1 MALTH
6 AFVSAK
12 ADGADATLVRP
23 SDWNADHTGTLG
35 IANGG
40 TGQVL
45 VDPGA
50 DRVLFW
56 DESANA
62 FTFLTVGTGLAI
74 TATTIAATAS
84 DPLALTTAA
93 PATPAADTLYKDTM
107 VKAWAVWDSAGVLL
121 TDFNVSSFTRTGTGE
136 YDVVFAT
143 AMASANYAAVATL
156 GSGNEY
162 HPFIVSKL
170 TTGFGVKVRNESG
183 TLLDQSGS
191 FIVV

>member
-62 FTFLTVGTGLAI
+62 FTFLTVGSGLAI
-74 TATTIAATAS
+74 TGTTIAATAT
-84 DPLALTTAA
+84 DPLTLTTVA
-93 PATPAADTLYKDTM
+93 PDTPVANTLYANSM
-107 VKAWAVWDSAGVLL
+107 IKAWCVWNAAGVIQS
-121 TDFNVSSFTRTGTGE
+121 DFNI
-136 YDVVFAT
+136 
-143 AMASANYAAVATL
+143 ASIANP
-156 GSGNEY
+156 N
-162 HPFIVSKL
+162 
-170 TTGFGVKVRNESG
+170 
-183 TLLDQSGS
+183 
-191 FIVV
+191 